1 MIRKTKRNLTVLFT
15 VTTSILL
22 TILLILSFVFIRSQI
37 KMNETKDFQGICEQI
52 ENKVCTDHT
61 LSLDWL
67 NDFQQ
72 SNHCLVYIEDNGV
85 RIFPIGVNEGAENC
99 ATVFDIVKDKC
110 VRDQIDVSQPSY
122 PFIKTLSPFY
132 SFRHGKGDYLGCAG
146 LLPCN
151 NGWCSFILCQETTS
165 YGNAIRCYLLGFMV
179 MGVVCIVF
187 LFLFCRHF
195 VEKMLRPVVENQKKQ
210 KEFIVAASHELRSP
224 LAVIQ
229 AAVSLLSLSKGD
241 VQTEPIRDIESE
253 IAHMSRLI
261 DDLLTL
267 ATAQSSGWTIE
278 KDEFDVETMLIEL
291 YDTYMMIAEK
301 KNIRLNLGLP
311 DESLPLLYADRAR
324 IRQVLVILLDNAMSY
339 TPGGGVVDMAG
350 KCKGSSLFLSVA
362 DSGIGISDENKKEI
376 FETFYRANASRSDK
390 KHFGLGLSIAKEIVS
405 LHDGAIR
412 VSDTEG
418 GGTTFTV
425 ELPLA

>member
-1 MIRKTKRNLTVLFT
+1 MIRKTKRNLTLLFT

-22 TILLILSFVFIRSQI
+22 TILLVLSFSFIRYQI
-37 KMNETKDFQGICEQI
+37 KTNETKDFQSICEQI
-52 ENKVCTDHT
+52 ENKVCTEHT

-67 NDFQQ
+67 NTFQQ
-72 SNHCLVYIEDNGV
+72 NNNCLVYIEDNGV
-85 RIFPIGVNEGAENC
+85 RIFPIGVNGRSANRQT
-99 ATVFDIVKDKC
+99 AFRIVKDKC
-110 VRDQIDVSQPSY
+110 EREQIYLSEPSY
-122 PFIKTLSPFY
+122 PFVKTLSPFY
-132 SFRHGKGDYLGCAG
+132 SFRSGKIDYIGCAG

-165 YGNAIRCYLLGFMV
+165 YRNVIRYYFLGFVV
-179 MGVVCIVF
+179 MEIICIVF
-187 LFLFCRHF
+187 LFLFSRHF
-195 VEKMLRPVVENQKKQ
+195 VERTLRPVVENQKKQ
-210 KEFIVAASHELRSP
+210 KEFIAAASHELRSP
-224 LAVIQ
+224 LAVIR

-278 KDEFDVETMLIEL
+278 KNEFDVETMLIEL

-301 KNIRLNLGLP
+301 RNISLSLCLP
-311 DESLPLLYADRAR
+311 DESLPLLNADKAR
-324 IRQVLVILLDNAMSY
+324 IRQVLIILLDNAISY
-339 TPGGGVVDMAG
+339 TPEGGAIDIIA
-350 KCKGSSLFLSVA
+350 KWKGQSLFLSVA
-362 DSGIGISDENKKEI
+362 DTGIGISDDNKKEI
-376 FETFYRANASRSDK
+376 FETFYRANPSRTSK
-390 KHFGLGLSIAKEIVS
+390 KHFGLGLSIAREIVS

-425 ELPLA
+425 ELPLS